1 MTYAGFRRRT
11 SLRIV
16 RFAVLLLTIAFT
28 VVLPCIA
35 DPAAV
40 TLSPTSLNFGQQTVG
55 TTSSASAVTVTN
67 HLSGPLNIT
76 AISTTGDFAQTNNC
90 GNSLASGA
98 TCVIRVTFSPISSG
112 TRIGTLSVADNAGSQ
127 STALGGS
134 GSVVGLASIVV
145 TPSNQSI
152 PLGLTQ
158 QFTATGY
165 FKNGTVSDL
174 TTAVT
179 WASSNPGV
187 FKFSNAGISGLATSV
202 GQGNGTVSASIG
214 SIAGA
219 TALTVAPPALV
230 SVTVNPPN
238 PSIAIGSRQ
247 QFTLTGSYTDHSVQS
262 LTKGVLWQSSAPSV
276 ASMNQTGLAVAQRSG
291 STTISA
297 QFNSF
302 SASTTLTVASPSLVG
317 VIVSPTNPTVAAA
330 TTQQFTATG
339 IYSDKSIQLL
349 TAGVTWT
356 SNSPSIATINAAGVA
371 SAIAQGQTTIVS
383 ASVGTISGST
393 TLLVGP
399 PALVSLSISPSNPS
413 VPAGTIQQFQAI
425 GTFSDNSTQPVFSQ
439 GWTSSNTSVATIN
452 LAGNATSIAQGST
465 TITLTA
471 FDGPQSVTGT
481 TTLTVTPPAFKSLAI
496 VPAHQALLPGA
507 TQQLQVQEVYT
518 DGSTLN
524 VPGSVTWA
532 SSNTAVASV
541 TSAGGMTT
549 ASQGVAVISAVSSD
563 LNLTATTPVEVSAT
577 GQARFAYVT
586 NYRDDTVS
594 LYMVDG
600 TNGQLFPAEDKFLG
614 GANGPVAVAS
624 HPSGAHLYTA
634 NKDSGTLSEFNIDQ
648 MSGALSLI
656 ANPPTTFHSPFSL
669 TVHPSGSYLLVAD
682 HEATVYNIAPD
693 GSTSPISQQLG
704 ATFPSFVTVDPTGT
718 FVYAITNFPG
728 SVVGYRFD
736 VQSGGLSV
744 LADSPFA
751 TEAAPES
758 VIVHPS
764 GKFAYVANGN
774 GQSVSMFSVDPTT
787 GALIG
792 QGEVA
797 VQQIPTF
804 LAFDQ
809 SGKFLYVT
817 NQSSNSISAFAVDAI
832 TGNLTA
838 LPGSPFT
845 TIGGD
850 GPSWISVDPTN
861 QFLYVANQGSNTIG
875 ILGMSADGELTF
887 SDSVPTGTQPLSIT
901 LVK

>member
-1 MTYAGFRRRT
+1 MTYAGFHRRT

-16 RFAVLLLTIAFT
+16 RFAVLLLIIAFA

-67 HLSGPLNIT
+67 HLSGPLDIT

-187 FKFSNAGISGLATSV
+187 FTFNNVGRPGVATSV
-202 GQGNGTVSASIG
+202 GQGSGTVSASIG
-214 SIAGA
+214 SIAGT

-230 SVTVNPPN
+230 SVTLNPLN
-238 PSIAIGSRQ
+238 PSIAMGSRQ
-247 QFTLTGSYTDHSVQS
+247 QFTLTGSFTDHSVLP
-262 LTKGVLWQSSAPSV
+262 LTKGVLWQSSIPSV
-276 ASMNQTGLAVAQRSG
+276 ASLDQTGLAVAQNSG

-297 QFNSF
+297 QFSSF
-302 SASTTLTVASPSLVG
+302 SASTNLTVASPSLVG
-317 VIVSPTNPTVAAA
+317 IIVSPTNPTVVAG

-339 IYSDKSIQLL
+339 IFSDHSTQLL
-349 TAGVTWT
+349 TSGVTWT
-356 SNSPSIATINAAGVA
+356 SNSPSVATINAAGVA

-383 ASVGTISGST
+383 ASVGTVSGST

-399 PALVSLSISPSNPS
+399 PALVSLSLSPSNPS

-471 FDGPQSVTGT
+471 FDGLQSVTGT
-481 TTLTVTPPAFKSLAI
+481 TILTVTPPVFKSLAI

-518 DGSTLN
+518 DGSTSN

-541 TSAGGMTT
+541 TSAGLMTT

-614 GANGPVAVAS
+614 GGNGPVALAS
-624 HPSGAHLYTA
+624 RPLGEFLYTA
-634 NKDSGTLSEFNIDQ
+634 NKDSASVSEFSIDPI
-648 MSGALSLI
+648 SGVLTLI
-656 ANPPTTFHSPFSL
+656 SNTQTVIGPFSL
-669 TVHPSGSYLLVAD
+669 AVHPSGQYLFVSGAQLLVYSIASNGTLGLTQQVINNPIFVTAD
-682 HEATVYNIAPD
+682 ISGTLVYAAQSFPGGIYGYSFDASRGLLTPID
-693 GSTSPISQQLG
+693 GSPFS
-704 ATFPSFVTVDPTGT
+704 A
-718 FVYAITNFPG
+718 
-728 SVVGYRFD
+728 
-736 VQSGGLSV
+736 GLN
-744 LADSPFA
+744 PQ
-751 TEAAPES
+751 S

-804 LAFDQ
+804 LAFDR
-809 SGKFLYVT
+809 SGNFLYVT

-861 QFLYVANQGSNTIG
+861 HFLYVANQGTNTIG
-875 ILGMSADGELTF
+875 ILGISADGELTF
-887 SDSVPTGTQPLSIT
+887 SNSVPTGTKPLSMT